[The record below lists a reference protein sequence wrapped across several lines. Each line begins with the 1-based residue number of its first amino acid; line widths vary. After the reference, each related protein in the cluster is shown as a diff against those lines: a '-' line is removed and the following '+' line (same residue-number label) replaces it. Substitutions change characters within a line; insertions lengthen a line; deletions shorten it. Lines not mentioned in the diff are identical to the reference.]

1 MAVVLRVYIIDPGDS
16 MIKVGHEFFGQ
27 TKEEAET
34 YFEEHLGSCSY
45 FASAVEEDRV
55 IEELE
60 RIPTEDLPRVE
71 DFDME
76 EEEE

>member
-34 YFEEHLGSCSY
+34 YFEEHL
-45 FASAVEEDRV
+45 
-55 IEELE
+55 
-60 RIPTEDLPRVE
+60 PTEDLPRVE